1 MAALVSVLG
10 DPQRSYPVIH
20 ITGTNG
26 KTSTA
31 RMIESL
37 LRARGLRTGLFTS
50 PHLSSIRERIVV
62 DGQPVSAEAFVAA
75 YDELAPYLAMVDGQQ
90 GSQLSFFEVLTGM
103 AFAIF
108 ADVPVDVAVVEVG
121 LGGTWDATNIA
132 DGTVAVVTPV
142 SLDHTAYLGGTVE
155 EIAADKAGIIKPGA
169 VAVLAQQPLPA
180 AEALLRRGVTV
191 GASVVREGLEF
202 GVLNRDLAVGG
213 QRLDLRGLRGDYTDI
228 VLPLFGAYQASN
240 AAVALA
246 AVEAFAAGAPLP
258 GQPAEQEAGDDPDAP
273 AGALGRDLVREGFAQ
288 VTSPGRLEVV
298 RRSPVVILDSA
309 HNPAG
314 MEAAM
319 EAVTEAFTFAALI
332 GVLAVSADKDVPGIL
347 DQMEP
352 VISELVVTRNSSD
365 RSLEPDKLEELAGS
379 VFGAERVHVA
389 RRLDDALEMAV
400 GLADDASGEEGL
412 TLTGVLVTGSVVT
425 AGDARLLL
433 APDRAEVDRADA
445 HRVEQDRLDREERDR
460 EEREDWDVEDTDRGE
475 REERED
481 REHQDP
487 AGGGGGGMR
496 RLCATVLVMEAIV
509 IGLAIPVA
517 ITIGH
522 ASPRVAGYAGGAL
535 ALAAVLLAGVVGR
548 PGLQVAL
555 VAGSV
560 LQVLV
565 IAAGTLVPVMYALGV
580 IFAGFWALAIWMG
593 RRAESS

>member
-1 MAALVSVLG
+1 LSISGELREAEGEILARRPEHAIEPTLERMAALVSVLG

-62 DGQPVSAEAFVAA
+62 DGQPVSAEAFVSA
-75 YDELAPYLAMVDGQQ
+75 YDELAPYLALVDGQQ
-90 GSQLSFFEVLTGM
+90 TTQLSFFEVLTGM

-108 ADVPVDVAVVEVG
+108 ADVPVDVAVIEVG

-132 DGTVAVVTPV
+132 DGAVAVVTPV

-155 EIAADKAGIIKPGA
+155 EIATDKAGIIKPGA

-180 AEALLRRGVTV
+180 AEALLRRVVSV

-228 VLPLFGAYQASN
+228 LLPLFGAYQASN

-246 AVEAFAAGAPLP
+246 AVEAFAAGMPLS
-258 GQPAEQEAGDDPDAP
+258 GQTSEQEADRADETAGWPSSEDSSEAPAPADERMAELDDGTPAVPSARSAAEDDPDAP
-273 AGALGRDLVREGFAQ
+273 AGALGQELVREGFAQ
-288 VTSPGRLEVV
+288 VTSPGRMEVV
-298 RRSPVVILDSA
+298 RRSPLVILDSA

-319 EAVTEAFTFAALI
+319 EALTEAFTFSAII
-332 GVLAVSADKDVPGIL
+332 GVLAVSEDKDVAGIL

-365 RSLEPDKLEELAGS
+365 RSMDPDKLEELAAS
-379 VFGAERVHVA
+379 VFGAERVQVA

-400 GLADDASGEEGL
+400 GLADEASGDEGL
-412 TLTGVLVTGSVVT
+412 AVTGVLVTGSVVT
-425 AGDARLLL
+425 AGDARVLLV
-433 APDRAEVDRADA
+433 PDRVEVDRGDA
-445 HRVEQDRLDREERDR
+445 ARAEQDRLDREERDR
-460 EEREDWDVEDTDRGE
+460 EEREDWDSEDQD
-475 REERED
+475 REERESRED
-481 REHQDP
+481 RE
-487 AGGGGGGMR
+487 G
-496 RLCATVLVMEAIV
+496 
-509 IGLAIPVA
+509 
-517 ITIGH
+517 
-522 ASPRVAGYAGGAL
+522 
-535 ALAAVLLAGVVGR
+535 
-548 PGLQVAL
+548 
-555 VAGSV
+555 
-560 LQVLV
+560 
-565 IAAGTLVPVMYALGV
+565 AAGQ
-580 IFAGFWALAIWMG
+580 
-593 RRAESS
+593 E